1 MRIAFSGAAC
11 TGKTTT
17 INKFLEK
24 WTKYKIPQPTYRSI
38 IRGDNHSKKTD
49 RRVQRQILEYMNEQQ
64 KQYTAHDCVV
74 YDRCGLDNIV
84 YTLWAFEKGKK
95 GFNQKYV
102 DDSIKLVREN
112 MRSLDIIFLMTRDLM
127 GPVEDNSVRETDSL
141 YVSETDNIFK
151 AINLQLQTTGISP
164 FFPPNDS
171 PALIVIEGPI
181 EQRIEQIGMY
191 VNEDGNMYG
200 EEQSLVNMDEIAKME
215 KLLREQQDLAKKDR
229 GILDKFLDK

>member
-17 INKFLEK
+17 INKFLER
-24 WTKYKIPQPTYRSI
+24 WPKYKIPQPSYRSI
-38 IRGDNHSKKTD
+38 IRADNHSKKTD
-49 RRVQRQILEYMNEQQ
+49 KRTQRQILEFMNNQQ
-64 KQYTAHDCVV
+64 KQFTPHDCIV

-102 DDSIKLVREN
+102 DDSIQLVREN
-112 MRSLDIIFLMTRDLM
+112 MKSLDIIFLLTRDLM
-127 GPVEDNSVRETDSL
+127 GPVEDNNIRETDSL
-141 YVSETDNIFK
+141 YVTETDNIFK
-151 AINLQLQTTGISP
+151 AINTQLQTTGISP

-171 PALIVIEGPI
+171 PALIPVDGTP
-181 EQRIEQIGMY
+181 EQRIEQIAMY

-215 KLLREQQDLAKKDR
+215 SLLREQQGYLKKEK
-229 GILDKFLDK
+229 GILDK